1 MPGVYGASGGARNG
15 HTTLPEVALIEVR
28 RTIPAGPDR
37 VFAVL
42 ADGWMY
48 AAWVVGAA
56 HVRDVDPQWP
66 AVGARIHHSLGPWP
80 LMMHDVT
87 KVLNV
92 EPDRMLELDARMWPA
107 GAARVK
113 LTLTPDGQ
121 GHTDVRMEEE
131 VVSGPL
137 SLVPSQAQAL
147 VLRPRNNESL
157 HRLADM
163 AVNRKTGAQS

>member
-1 MPGVYGASGGARNG
+1 SQAHLVSLVRGFSVRAWWHGSGSGVYGASGGARNG

-92 EPDRMLELDARMWPA
+92 E
-107 GAARVK
+107 
-113 LTLTPDGQ
+113 
-121 GHTDVRMEEE
+121 
-131 VVSGPL
+131 
-137 SLVPSQAQAL
+137 
-147 VLRPRNNESL
+147 
-157 HRLADM
+157 
-163 AVNRKTGAQS
+163 